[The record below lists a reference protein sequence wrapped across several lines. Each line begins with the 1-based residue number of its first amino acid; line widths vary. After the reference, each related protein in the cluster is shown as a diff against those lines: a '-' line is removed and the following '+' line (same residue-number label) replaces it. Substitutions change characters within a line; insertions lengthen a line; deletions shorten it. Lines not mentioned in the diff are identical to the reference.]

1 MGRLGLSY
9 QDFFI
14 LSINEIGLI
23 LKGYEEKMQSEWE
36 MARMTG
42 ALSVLPHLKKG
53 AKLDVKKLWPLPWDK
68 QTGLHTIDL
77 QAAVKAAKEQYR
89 RLKNGRVTN
98 QDRS

>member
-14 LSINEIGLI
+14 LTIKEIGLI
-23 LKGYEEKMQSEWE
+23 LKGYDEKIQGEWE
-36 MARMTG
+36 MARMSG

-68 QTGLHTIDL
+68 KTGLNTIDL
-77 QAAVKAAKEQYR
+77 QAALKAAKEKYKK
-89 RLKNGRVTN
+89 LKNG
-98 QDRS
+98 

>member
-14 LSINEIGLI
+14 LTIKEIGLI
-23 LKGYEEKMQSEWE
+23 LKGYDEKIQGEWE
-36 MARMTG
+36 MARMSG

-68 QTGLHTIDL
+68 ETGLNTIDL
-77 QAAVKAAKEQYR
+77 QAALKAAKEKYKK
-89 RLKNGRVTN
+89 LKNG
-98 QDRS
+98 

>member
-14 LSINEIGLI
+14 LTIKEIGLI
-23 LKGYEEKMQSEWE
+23 LKGYDEKIQGEWE
-36 MARMTG
+36 MARMSG

-68 QTGLHTIDL
+68 ETGLNTIDL
-77 QAAVKAAKEQYR
+77 QAAKKAAKEKYKK
-89 RLKNGRVTN
+89 LKNG
-98 QDRS
+98 